1 MNYFSKKDRINNY
14 HLIKQLL
21 KFKSFFEINDMKVSF
36 CIHDLR
42 DVSKLQILISVPKK
56 KIKSSVQRNK
66 IKRLIRESYRLQK
79 SIIDDVILNNKK
91 LAVLL
96 IYNSQKTNM
105 PFKDVFNKINLILC
119 SLKEKYNE
127 SI

>member
-1 MNYFSKKDRINNY
+1 MNYFCKKDRINNY

-21 KFKSFFEINDMKVSF
+21 NFKSFFEIKEIKVSF
-36 CIHDLR
+36 YIHNTK
-42 DVSKLQILISVPKK
+42 DVNKTQVLISVPKK
-56 KIKSSVQRNK
+56 NIKSSVQRNK

-79 SIIDDVILNNKK
+79 NIIDDVILNNKK

-96 IYNSQKTNM
+96 IYNSKKTNM
-105 PFKDVFNKINLILC
+105 SFKDVFNKINLILC